1 MVKLI
6 HDFKCSDAGDMK
18 LSLLAKR
25 TKYFKETIEG
35 VSYMCRTNE
44 EMCNEVKYDTSIDIA
59 LTILSKGKLT
69 IEEISEY
76 CGLTIEE
83 IKDLDKQIKNGNFEL

>member
-35 VSYMCRTNE
+35 VSYMC
-44 EMCNEVKYDTSIDIA
+44 
-59 LTILSKGKLT
+59 
-69 IEEISEY
+69 
-76 CGLTIEE
+76 LTIEE